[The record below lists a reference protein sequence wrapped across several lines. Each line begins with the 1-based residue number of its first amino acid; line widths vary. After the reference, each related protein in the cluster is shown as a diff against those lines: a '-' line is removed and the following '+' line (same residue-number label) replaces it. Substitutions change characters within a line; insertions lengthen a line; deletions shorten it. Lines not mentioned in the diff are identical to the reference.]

1 MGSRIWQ
8 PAPEFLPGEFHGQ
21 RSLVG
26 CNPGVAESD
35 MTEHTH
41 SYMRH
46 LYIRHYSQ
54 CFMSINLLLTT
65 ILYGRVPSLHMFF
78 RWGNRGT
85 AWVRDLGTVI

>member
-1 MGSRIWQ
+1 MATRSSILAWRIPWTEEPGGLQSR
-8 PAPEFLPGEFHGQ
+8 G
-21 RSLVG
+21 RK
-26 CNPGVAESD
+26 ESD

-46 LYIRHYSQ
+46 LYIRHHSQ

-65 ILYGRVPSLHMFF
+65 ILYGRVPFLHMFF

-85 AWVRDLGTVI
+85 AWVETWAQLYK